1 MVHMCKRIISPGI
14 FSIFSIF
21 PKSVRTAFGQSD
33 CRILESPIV
42 DAEGRYEVGR
52 HPQNC
57 QIDLD
62 ISNVYVEAHSC
73 MPRVLQNESAMSEEI
88 LEVFIRWIF

>member
-1 MVHMCKRIISPGI
+1 MVHMCKKIISPGI
-14 FSIFSIF
+14 FSIFT
-21 PKSVRTAFGQSD
+21 KSVKTAFGQSD

-42 DAEGRYEVGR
+42 EAEGRYEVGR

-62 ISNVYVEAHSC
+62 ISNVYVQAHSC
-73 MPRVLQNESAMSEEI
+73 MPRVLQNESAISEEI
-88 LEVFIRWIF
+88 LQVFIR